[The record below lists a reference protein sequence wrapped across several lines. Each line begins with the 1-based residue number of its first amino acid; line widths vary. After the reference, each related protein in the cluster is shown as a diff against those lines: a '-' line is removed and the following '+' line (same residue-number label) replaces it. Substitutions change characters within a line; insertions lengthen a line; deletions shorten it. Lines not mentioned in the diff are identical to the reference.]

1 MYNRTGQSDIH
12 YRMMEVQRQA
22 MRKKR
27 KYMPFIY
34 AAVVIALFGLI
45 YLVNDSNRNEL
56 YDKPVSKLN
65 PATRELLNDPN
76 YQNIILPGELDKLVQ
91 SGEPAFVYFFASTC
105 GFCRETTPILKPMA
119 EEMNIDLPQFNLAEF
134 QEYYRKYN
142 IDFTPTLSYFESG
155 EEVARIV
162 GGIGPAGY
170 SAEEY
175 REFLQNPRGFN
186 GNAS

>member
-1 MYNRTGQSDIH
+1 
-12 YRMMEVQRQA
+12 

-105 GFCRETTPILKPMA
+105 G
-119 EEMNIDLPQFNLAEF
+119 LP
-134 QEYYRKYN
+134 
-142 IDFTPTLSYFESG
+142 
-155 EEVARIV
+155 
-162 GGIGPAGY
+162 
-170 SAEEY
+170 
-175 REFLQNPRGFN
+175 
-186 GNAS
+186 